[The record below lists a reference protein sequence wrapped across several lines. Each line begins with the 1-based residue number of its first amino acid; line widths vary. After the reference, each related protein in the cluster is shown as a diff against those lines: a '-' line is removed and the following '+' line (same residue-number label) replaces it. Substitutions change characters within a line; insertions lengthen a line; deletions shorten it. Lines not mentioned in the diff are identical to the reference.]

1 MKPQKDKS
9 SDRLLPPPSVRFLH
23 KIHRYMISM
32 TDYAGKEG
40 SAFTNDYYSYLSDDQ
55 GLNFSYSQELF
66 KENFLV
72 PKTK

>member
-1 MKPQKDKS
+1 
-9 SDRLLPPPSVRFLH
+9 
-23 KIHRYMISM
+23 M